1 MIIDVQID
9 DGTVCLAYIVA
20 EDASND
26 TFSVRF
32 LSHNKD
38 LDIYNFDENIETI
51 PKESVVGFYDTGD
64 LEDTGIYRMTE
75 SGYEMI
81 EDSDYEPE
89 TESEEDTDDDDNISL
104 DEEDDL

>member
-38 LDIYNFDENIETI
+38 LDIYNFDENIET
-51 PKESVVGFYDTGD
+51 
-64 LEDTGIYRMTE
+64 
-75 SGYEMI
+75 
-81 EDSDYEPE
+81 
-89 TESEEDTDDDDNISL
+89 
-104 DEEDDL
+104 

>member
-1 MIIDVQID
+1 MIIDVQIE

-20 EDASND
+20 EDAPND

-38 LDIYNFDENIETI
+38 LDIYNFDENVEII

-64 LEDTGIYRMTE
+64 LEDTGMYKMTE
-75 SGYEMI
+75 GGYEMI

-89 TESEEDTDDDDNISL
+89 TESEDETDDDISL

>member
-26 TFSVRF
+26 TFDVRF

-51 PKESVVGFYDTGD
+51 PKESVVGFYDTSD
-64 LEDTGIYRMTE
+64 LEDTGMYKMTE
-75 SGYEMI
+75 NGYEMI

-89 TESEEDTDDDDNISL
+89 TESDDDTDDDISL